1 MAQQRDKEKSMTSK
15 KLNALKLKM
24 TSPKTLL
31 RETCVDRKIPLP
43 SRERARVR
51 GRRRL
56 ASLLT
61 LALIALLPSLGRSQ
75 ETVKLG
81 DLSAI
86 SNAPIYIAVEKG
98 FFKEQGIVTEINN
111 FASAA
116 KMVPALVVGELEVSV
131 GSASAGLFNAVAEKA
146 PFRIVADKGQAREG
160 HGFTLL
166 TVRKDLIDSGQ
177 VKTVKDLKGKKIAIL
192 AKGNIQHY
200 LVGKMAEEVGL
211 TINDVELTF
220 LDAPNQLKALETKAI
235 DAAYAVEPWA
245 ARFEERGVARR
256 FRTPDQVKGLGPVQV
271 GVIIY
276 SGKFINE
283 RKAVAQRW
291 MRAYLKA
298 AELFHKNGT
307 NDPEIATILE
317 KYTKVPANVIKA
329 AIPPYQDPNGRVLVE
344 NLADQARWFASN
356 GMQQKQVSIESALDM
371 SFLK

>member
-1 MAQQRDKEKSMTSK
+1 MSRK
-15 KLNALKLKM
+15 
-24 TSPKTLL
+24 
-31 RETCVDRKIPLP
+31 KIPGAKSIWLP
-43 SRERARVR
+43 
-51 GRRRL
+51 
-56 ASLLT
+56 T
-61 LALIALLPSLGRSQ
+61 LIIAVVVLLPVLARAQS

-86 SNAPIYIAVEKG
+86 SNAAIYIAVEKG
-98 FFKEQGIVTEINN
+98 FFKEQGINSEISS

-116 KMVPALVVGELEVSV
+116 KMVPALVAGELEVSV
-131 GSASAGLFNAVAEKA
+131 GSASAGLFNAVAQQA

-160 HGFTLL
+160 FGFSLL
-166 TVRKDLIDSGQ
+166 TVRKDLVDSGQ
-177 VKTVKDLKGKKIAIL
+177 VKSFRDLKGKKIAIL

-220 LDAPNQLKALETKAI
+220 LNALSQVTAFETKAI

-245 ARFEERGVARR
+245 ARFAERGVAVP

-276 SGKFINE
+276 SGKFIKE
-283 RKAVAQRW
+283 RRPVAQRW
-291 MRAYLKA
+291 MNAYLKA

-307 NDPEIATILE
+307 KDPEIAAILE
-317 KYTKVPANVIKA
+317 KYTKVPAKVIQT
-329 AIPPYQDPNGRVLVE
+329 AISPYQEPSGKLLVE
-344 NLADQARWFASN
+344 NLADQAEWFTKN
-356 GMQQKQVSIESALDM
+356 GMQQKVSVDNALDL